1 MIYFLSVTV
10 PGRRSYRLP
19 CLREQFHYKEDTRE
33 MQANVRHINEAVLI
47 DYHYEDG

>member
-33 MQANVRHINEAVLI
+33 MQANVRHISEAVLI
-47 DYHYEDG
+47 DYHCEDG